1 MNMKTQ
7 FTRVTLLLLVVM
19 ASTSGKLWAQELL
32 LDSLRG
38 SWTLTEQYNNK
49 NRVETKGLIEFQE
62 DGKFVSHGSY
72 FGTAVGL
79 YRTDETRST
88 IHIDI
93 DGTTSEWSAS
103 IRNHVLRM
111 TRVKKKKTPRIEL
124 VLVSERGENNSG
136 SR

>member
-1 MNMKTQ
+1 MKTQ
-7 FTRVTLLLLVVM
+7 FTRLTLLLLIALTSM
-19 ASTSGKLWAQELL
+19 SGKAWAQEL

-38 SWTLTEQYNNK
+38 SWTLTEQYTNK
-49 NRVETKGLIEFQE
+49 NRVESKGLIEFQE

-93 DGTTSEWSAS
+93 DGTTSEWTAS

-111 TRVKKKKTPRIEL
+111 TRVRKKKTPRIEL
-124 VLVSERGENNSG
+124 VLISERGENNSG

>member
-1 MNMKTQ
+1 MKTQ
-7 FTRVTLLLLVVM
+7 FTRFTLLLLIVV
-19 ASTSGKLWAQELL
+19 ASSLGKTWAQELL
-32 LDSLRG
+32 LDSVRG
-38 SWTLTEQYNNK
+38 TWTLTEQYTNK
-49 NRVETKGLIEFQE
+49 NRVESKGIIEFQE

-93 DGTTSEWSAS
+93 DGTTSEWTAS
-103 IRNHVLRM
+103 IKNHVLRM

-124 VLVSERGENNSG
+124 VLVSERAENNSG